1 MKWNFKIN
9 IETQEVFDKIVA
21 FRDISFPEELKM
33 LIIEGN

>member
-9 IETQEVFDKIVA
+9 IEKQEVFDKIVE
-21 FRDISFPEELKM
+21 FRDISFTEELKM